1 MNYKLTDTDTGER
14 ALARLET
21 EEQERVKQKLN
32 RVATCHYRHP
42 ADWDFEQMS
51 GSCEGRFRIAGDLRV
66 LADID
71 EERGVIRIHN
81 IGRRENL
88 YT

>member
-1 MNYKLTDTDTGER
+1 MNYELTFTDGGKR
-14 ALARLET
+14 ALSRLDPANK
-21 EEQERVKQKLN
+21 ERVKQKLT
-32 RVATCHYRHP
+32 RIATCHYRHP

-51 GSCEGRFRIAGDLRV
+51 GCCEGRFRLTDEFRV
-66 LADID
+66 FADID
-71 EERGVIRIHN
+71 EERGVIRIHH